1 MSSSSASFAGPG
13 CTSRTTPTASPR
25 SSSTSSPIEVGH
37 VVGVGRKRREIVASY
52 AQLGSASHRAVELDR
67 AASTTHLARQR
78 DARRLAVD
86 VERRADL
93 EALRV
98 LARLLDDEGAVDP
111 VRPPD
116 LPDADEL
123 GQSAISSR

>member
-1 MSSSSASFAGPG
+1 MYLPHDSHGIASLVEHLQPDQ
-13 CTSRTTPTASPR
+13 
-25 SSSTSSPIEVGH
+25 VGD
-37 VVGVGRKRREIVASY
+37 VVGVGRKRREIFPRD
-52 AQLGSASHRAVELDR
+52 AQLGSTCHRAVELDR
-67 AASTTHLARQR
+67 AAATTHFARQR
-78 DARRLAVD
+78 DACRLAVD

-98 LARLLDDEGAVDP
+98 LARLLDDERAVDP